1 MSEQHPARLLAFPP
15 SQELKGTLR
24 PTFLVC
30 ADTCSQ
36 EVIGRLHRLAPTEAT
51 VLITGET
58 GTGKEVA
65 ARYLHEHSRRRGP
78 FVAVNCGALSEQLI
92 EAELFGHEAGA
103 FTGAQ
108 HARPG
113 WFESAAG
120 GTLFLD
126 EIGDMP
132 LQLQVKLLRVLQ
144 ERQVV
149 RLGSRKPTPVNVRL
163 IAATNVDLERA
174 VAQGRFRRDLYYRLN
189 VAAVDLPPLR
199 QRGRDVLALAAH
211 FVQVYQSQ
219 SAYERV
225 DISAQAEQALLAHSW
240 PGNIRELENVI
251 QLAMIMC
258 EDGVIQA
265 RDLRLVSERESGLA
279 GSNPAGIQVKSA
291 DSDALDTLREGLLQ
305 LLESGESEIYQSVE
319 RLLVTAAYEHCRGN
333 QVHTAR
339 RLGVSRS
346 VCRAQLMR
354 HGLLPISSSRGS
366 P

>member
-15 SQELKGTLR
+15 SQELKGSFR
-24 PTFLVC
+24 PTTLIC

-36 EVIGRLHRLAPTEAT
+36 EVINKLRRLAPTEAT

-65 ARYLHEHSRRRGP
+65 ARYLHEHGRRRGP
-78 FVAVNCGALSEQLI
+78 FVAVNCGALSEQLV

-113 WFESAAG
+113 WFETANG

-132 LQLQVKLLRVLQ
+132 LSLQVKLLRVLQ

-163 IAATNVDLERA
+163 IAATNVNLEQA

-189 VAAVDLPPLR
+189 VAAVYLPPLR
-199 QRGRDVLALAAH
+199 ERGQDILALAAH
-211 FVQVYQSQ
+211 FAQVYQAESG
-219 SAYERV
+219 YERV
-225 DISAQAEQALLAHSW
+225 EISAEAEQALLAHSW

-251 QLAMIMC
+251 QFALIMC
-258 EDGVIQA
+258 DNGVLHA
-265 RDLRLVSERESGLA
+265 RDLRLVNERGSELSSRSPPGFKL
-279 GSNPAGIQVKSA
+279 GSA
-291 DSDALDTLREGLLQ
+291 DTDALDTLREGFSQ
-305 LLESGESEIYQSVE
+305 LLESDELAIYQSVE
-319 RLLVTAAYEHCRGN
+319 RLLVTAAYEHCQGN

-354 HGLLPISSSRGS
+354 HCLLANSSSRG
-366 P
+366 